1 VISVQEAIGRFRRD
15 GAVSTVVKACF
26 GAGVGVA
33 LALQFIPRVAVD
45 PTLILLLLGGVW
57 IALWYR
63 TIKGSRLTAESSSLI
78 ASGRLEQAE
87 AQIEQSLRAF
97 SMSRAVKSMS
107 LLNLALVR
115 LAQKRWPETAL
126 LCREVLT
133 VGGGKKGGA
142 EQVSKSGR
150 LMLADSLLEMGDLAG
165 AYDALIGLYRYR
177 LTLGEALNL
186 LRVQTE
192 YLARI
197 GAWKELFEN
206 VRTKLDLAELMPP
219 GNGVRVQ
226 AMLALAA
233 KKLGRADWANRL
245 ARRVELLTDVREL
258 AAERP
263 ILRELFREGEAA
275 SEPGFTATTEG

>member
-1 VISVQEAIGRFRRD
+1 MISVQEAIGRFRRD
-15 GAVSTVVKACF
+15 GAVSAVVKACF
-26 GAGVGVA
+26 AGAVA
-33 LALQFIPRVAVD
+33 IALGLQFIPHAAVD
-45 PTLILLLLGGVW
+45 PTLILLLLGGAWV
-57 IALWYR
+57 ALWYR

-126 LCREVLT
+126 ICREVLSVGAT
-133 VGGGKKGGA
+133 GKGGGG
-142 EQVSKSGR
+142 EQVTKSSR
-150 LMLADSLLEMGDLAG
+150 LMLADSLLEMGDIGG
-165 AYDALIGLYRYR
+165 AYDALIGLYQHR

-197 GAWKELFEN
+197 GAWRELFDG
-206 VRTKLDLAELMPP
+206 VRTKVQLAELMPP
-219 GNGVRVQ
+219 ANGVRVQ

-233 KKLGRADWANRL
+233 KRLGRADWANYL

-258 AAERP
+258 STERP
-263 ILRELFREGEAA
+263 LLSELW
-275 SEPGFTATTEG
+275 PG